1 MRETPT
7 FSFLC
12 VLALVLCRTFRWD
25 GMRSRVPDR
34 PRVVTRGEVP
44 GDPETSRDSSG
55 RETERSTRARE
66 EEETRAREEEETR
79 ARDVDDG
86 DVDDVDDVDGAAR
99 GEDDDDDDDGGASRR
114 DCEDSSARD
123 GTRVLERATARDRE
137 GGGGRC
143 VGDVRGTT
151 GDARGESG
159 GDDEDEDDT
168 ETETETETETGARR
182 RAGGV
187 RSADSRE
194 RERVGGD
201 ASARGCK

>member
-1 MRETPT
+1 M
-7 FSFLC
+7 
-12 VLALVLCRTFRWD
+12 
-25 GMRSRVPDR
+25 PDR

-55 RETERSTRARE
+55 RETERS
-66 EEETRAREEEETR
+66 TRAREEEETR

-114 DCEDSSARD
+114 DGEDSSARD

-159 GDDEDEDDT
+159 GDDEDEDEDD
-168 ETETETETETGARR
+168 TETETETGARS

>member
-1 MRETPT
+1 MTRE
-7 FSFLC
+7 
-12 VLALVLCRTFRWD
+12 
-25 GMRSRVPDR
+25 
-34 PRVVTRGEVP
+34 
-44 GDPETSRDSSG
+44 
-55 RETERSTRARE
+55 
-66 EEETRAREEEETR
+66 
-79 ARDVDDG
+79 RDVDDG
-86 DVDDVDDVDGAAR
+86 DVADVDDGDGAAR
-99 GEDDDDDDDGGASRR
+99 GEDDDDDDDDEGRASRR
-114 DCEDSSARD
+114 DGEDSSARD

-143 VGDVRGTT
+143 VDDVRGTT

-159 GDDEDEDDT
+159 GDDEDEDEDDT
-168 ETETETETETGARR
+168 ETETETETETGARS